1 MTDARY
7 FAYGS
12 NLNIFQMMKRVG
24 EWTTSKRAYLEG
36 YKLVFNV
43 KSSRWGGCAANIR
56 KTGNDGDKVYGVVY
70 FLRAEKIPIMTSYEG
85 RDPEYLDVKSED
97 GSVIQEVAVYMW
109 DTDKSSEI
117 PPKAYRDTIMEG
129 LTQHGFSQ
137 DVIEKV
143 KSRFSQT
150 VG

>member
-1 MTDARY
+1 MADDRY

-43 KSSRWGGCAANIR
+43 KSSRWDGFAANIQH
-56 KTGNDGDKVYGVVY
+56 TGNNHDRVYGVVY
-70 FLRAEKIPIMTSYEG
+70 FLREEKIDIMTAYEG
-85 RDPEYLDVKSED
+85 PYAKLDRMDVKSED
-97 GSVIQEVAVYMW
+97 GSIIRDVAVYWW
-109 DTDKSSEI
+109 DKKDPSKN
-117 PPKAYRDTIMEG
+117 PPKAYQETIVEG
-129 LTQHGFSQ
+129 LIQHGYSQ

-143 KSRFSQT
+143 KKEF
-150 VG
+150 

>member
-1 MTDARY
+1 MDDARY

-43 KSSRWGGCAANIR
+43 KSSRWGGFAANIQ
-56 KTGNDGDKVYGVVY
+56 KTGKSQDRVYGVVY
-70 FLRAEKIPIMTSYEG
+70 FLKESKIDVMTSYEG
-85 RDPEYLDVKSED
+85 VKPVRMDVKSED
-97 GSVIQEVAVYMW
+97 GSVISGVAVHKW
-109 DTDKSSEI
+109 DKDTPSAS
-117 PPKAYRDTIMEG
+117 PPKVYRDTIVEG
-129 LTQHGFSQ
+129 LMQHGYAQ

-143 KSRFSQT
+143 KNSSN
-150 VG
+150 